1 LIVFERAASANVRL
15 SDRARQRSSAQGW
28 RAQRYLAA
36 VEFVLLFT
44 PRLVGNNAG
53 VHPTAR
59 GIVPLLRSAYP
70 QSAETTRW
78 WIFLDDFVQ
87 YGSSS
92 FDAMGDR
99 QKNMNFDKHSFV
111 GAIIDLS
118 TPTVPAQNS

>member
-1 LIVFERAASANVRL
+1 VR
-15 SDRARQRSSAQGW
+15 
-28 RAQRYLAA
+28 
-36 VEFVLLFT
+36 LFT

-70 QSAETTRW
+70 QSAATIRS

-92 FDAMGDR
+92 FPAMSDR
-99 QKNMNFDKHSFV
+99 QKKLTFDKHSFV
-111 GAIIDLS
+111 GATIDLS
-118 TPTVPAQNS
+118 APTLKPRMGGPRVAWKEVKYIV